1 MITDVKKSCPGSIK
15 LCKKSFHD
23 FKHLTYCSPSVFFF
37 SPILASQDN
46 VQLKRW
52 VLVVLCELSIWKS
65 YSSRPKHHQEV
76 QENLYMNER
85 AHHISLDR
93 LPPEDCKSRQGF
105 DQHIDESQFWDHP
118 VQGHPPQTPS
128 WYWGFNQ
135 LQKRC
140 RRTRRHDKLLK
151 VKLRKDKLRKDKL
164 RKDKLQK
171 DKLLTRQTPDETNS
185 WWDKLLKIKSS
196 EIQTPKYQIL
206 KKMFHNLYLI

>member
-1 MITDVKKSCPGSIK
+1 MGSGSTLRAVHLEILQLPSKASPGGSGEP
-15 LCKKSFHD
+15 LH
-23 FKHLTYCSPSVFFF
+23 
-37 SPILASQDN
+37 
-46 VQLKRW
+46 
-52 VLVVLCELSIWKS
+52 
-65 YSSRPKHHQEV
+65 
-76 QENLYMNER
+76 ER

-196 EIQTPKYQIL
+196 EIQTPKYQIW
-206 KKMFHNLYLI
+206 KNVSQFIFNLAAALGPESVIT